1 MRDGVFAE
9 RDGSIAT
16 VVLNRPE
23 KLNAMDGAC
32 WIRLDEIMSELND
45 DDDIRCVIVRG
56 VDRTAFSA
64 GSDISAWSEQRT
76 RPEDVRRYSQ
86 DLENSIGSAFS
97 CRHPVIAAINGVCM
111 GGGLLIASVCDIR
124 ICGESSRFGV
134 PINRL
139 GMTVSYAE
147 LGALS
152 RIVSP
157 SAALEILLEGNVFG
171 AEHAKELGLVNR
183 IVADADV
190 ERETYSLAQ
199 QISERAPLVNRWH
212 KKFIHRLMDPTP
224 LSTAEIEEGH
234 AAFETEDYQT
244 GYRAFLEKTKPT
256 FEGR

>member
-1 MRDGVFAE
+1 MPEGVFAE
-9 RDGSIAT
+9 RDGNVAS

-32 WIRLDEIMSELND
+32 WILFDEIMAELNAD
-45 DDDIRCVIVRG
+45 DGIRCIVVRG

-76 RPEDVRRYSQ
+76 TAEDVRKYSQ
-86 DLENSIGSAFS
+86 ELEASLNRAFS
-97 CRHPVIAAINGVCM
+97 VRHPVIAAINGVCM

-139 GMTVSYAE
+139 GMTTSYAE
-147 LGALS
+147 LTALS
-152 RIVSP
+152 RIVTA

-183 IVADADV
+183 IVPDADL
-190 ERETYSLAQ
+190 EREAYSTAHK
-199 QISERAPLVNRWH
+199 IAERAPLVNRWH
-212 KKFIHRLMDPTP
+212 KKFVHRLMDPTP
-224 LSTAEIEEGH
+224 LTAEEIDEGN

-244 GYRAFLEKTKPT
+244 GYRAFLEKTKPR

>member
-1 MRDGVFAE
+1 MADEVFAK
-9 RDGSIAT
+9 RDGSVAT

-23 KLNAMDGAC
+23 KLNAMDKTS
-32 WIRLDEIMSELND
+32 WILLDGIMAELDAQD
-45 DDDIRCVIVRG
+45 DVRCIVVRG
-56 VDRTAFSA
+56 VDNRAFSA

-76 RPEDVRRYSQ
+76 TREDVRDYSKT
-86 DLENSIGSAFS
+86 LEDSVNRAFS
-97 CRHPVIAAINGVCM
+97 CRHPVIAAVNGVCM

-171 AEHAKELGLVNR
+171 AAHAKELGLINH
-183 IVADADV
+183 IVPDSDV
-190 ERETYSLAQ
+190 EREAHSLAQ
-199 QISERAPLVNRWH
+199 KISERAPLVNRWH
-212 KKFIHRLMDPTP
+212 KKFVHRLQDPTP
-224 LSTAEIEEGH
+224 LTEEEIEEGH
-234 AAFETEDYQT
+234 AAFDTEDYQT
-244 GYRAFLEKTKPT
+244 GYRAFLQKTKPS

>member
-1 MRDGVFAE
+1 MADEVFAE

-16 VVLNRPE
+16 VVLNRPD
-23 KLNAMDGAC
+23 KLNAMDKTS
-32 WIRLDEIMSELND
+32 WILLDGIMAELDAQD
-45 DDDIRCVIVRG
+45 DVRCIVVRG
-56 VDRTAFSA
+56 VDGRAFSA

-76 RPEDVRRYSQ
+76 TREDVRDYSKT
-86 DLENSIGSAFS
+86 LEDSVHTVFS

-152 RIVSP
+152 RIVSS

-171 AEHAKELGLVNR
+171 AAHAKELGLVNH
-183 IVADADV
+183 IVSDADV
-190 ERETYSLAQ
+190 EHEAQSLAQ
-199 QISERAPLVNRWH
+199 KISERAPLVNRWH
-212 KKFIHRLMDPTP
+212 KRFVHRLQDPTP
-224 LSTAEIEEGH
+224 LTEEEIEEGH
-234 AAFETEDYQT
+234 AAFDTEDYQT
-244 GYRAFLEKTKPT
+244 GYRAFLQKTKPK

>member
-1 MRDGVFAE
+1 MADEVFAE

-16 VVLNRPE
+16 VVLNRPD
-23 KLNAMDGAC
+23 KLNAMDKTS
-32 WIRLDEIMSELND
+32 WTLLDGIMAELDAQD
-45 DDDIRCVIVRG
+45 DVRCIVVRG
-56 VDRTAFSA
+56 VDNRAFSA

-76 RPEDVRRYSQ
+76 TREDVRDYSKI
-86 DLENSIGSAFS
+86 LEDSVNRAFS

-147 LGALS
+147 LGALG

-171 AEHAKELGLVNR
+171 AAHAKELGLINH
-183 IVADADV
+183 IVPDADV
-190 ERETYSLAQ
+190 ESEAQALAQ
-199 QISERAPLVNRWH
+199 KISARAPVVNRWRKQFVHRVPARAPLGAVG
-212 KKFIHRLMDPTP
+212 
-224 LSTAEIEEGH
+224 IE
-234 AAFETEDYQT
+234 
-244 GYRAFLEKTKPT
+244 
-256 FEGR
+256 